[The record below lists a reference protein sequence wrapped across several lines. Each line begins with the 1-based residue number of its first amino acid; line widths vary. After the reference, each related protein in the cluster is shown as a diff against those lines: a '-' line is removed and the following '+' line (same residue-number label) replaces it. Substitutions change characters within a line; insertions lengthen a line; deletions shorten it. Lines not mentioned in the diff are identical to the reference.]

1 MRSKKSGKNFLL
13 RVCRGDVV
21 MIILDNPYV
30 SPLLEDVVVK
40 KSYPVLNNEMVRS
53 LSKFEMMNV
62 LSDEAA
68 VDLLKMEKNPQL
80 YSNSENAINWIS
92 TCLKFSSLPQ
102 KIELF
107 KNKAEFRRLLKSIY
121 PDFYFFESGFENLST
136 LDTEKIR
143 FPVVLKPCVGFL
155 SVGVYIIRNAK
166 EWIEVIKNLRDDIEK
181 FRGQF
186 PTEVVDASS
195 FIVEELINGEEFAI
209 DAYFDK
215 DGKPVILNI
224 FKHPF
229 SGETDVSDRVYFT
242 SGEIIKSNHERFEHL
257 LLKIGDLAELRNFPL
272 HMEVRVDAG
281 KVMPIEINPMRFA
294 GWCVT
299 DLAYFAYG
307 IDVYEY
313 YFEQKSPDWEKIL
326 KDRGG
331 EFYYFTIAEV
341 PVSLDKS
348 EIKDIDYNAFLKNIS
363 HPLEVRKID
372 YRRHPIF
379 AIVFAKTD
387 DYSEMSNILKKNMRD
402 FIIIR

>member
-1 MRSKKSGKNFLL
+1 
-13 RVCRGDVV
+13 

-30 SPLLEDVVVK
+30 SPLLEDTVAK
-40 KSYPVLNNEMVRS
+40 KFYPVLNNEMARS
-53 LSKFEMMNV
+53 LSKFDMMNV

-68 VDLLKMEKNPQL
+68 VDLLKGEKNPQL

-92 TCLKFSSLPQ
+92 THLNFSELPQ

-107 KNKAEFRRLLKSIY
+107 KNKGEFRRLLKEIY
-121 PDFYFFESGFENLST
+121 PDFYFFESGFDSLSM

-155 SVGVYIIRNAK
+155 SMGVYIIRDAE
-166 EWIEVIKNLRDDIEK
+166 EWADVIKNLRDDIEK

-215 DGKPVILNI
+215 YGKPVILNI

-229 SGETDVSDRVYFT
+229 SDETDVSDRVYFT
-242 SGEIIKSNHERFEHL
+242 SGEIIKSNHDRFESL
-257 LLKIGDLAELRNFPL
+257 LSQIGSLAQLRNFPL
-272 HMEVRVDAG
+272 HMEVRVDG
-281 KVMPIEINPMRFA
+281 ERVVPIEINPMRFA

-326 KDRGG
+326 KEKGS

-341 PVSLDKS
+341 PVSVDKS
-348 EIKDIDYNAFLKNIS
+348 MIREVDYDGFLKNIS

-387 DYSEMSNILKKNMRD
+387 DYSEMSNILKKDMRD

>member
-1 MRSKKSGKNFLL
+1 
-13 RVCRGDVV
+13 

-30 SPLLEDVVVK
+30 SPLLEDTVAK
-40 KSYPVLNNEMVRS
+40 KSYPVLNNEMARS
-53 LSKFEMMNV
+53 LSKFDMMNV

-68 VDLLKMEKNPQL
+68 VDLLKGEKNPQL

-92 TCLKFSSLPQ
+92 THLNFSELPQ

-107 KNKAEFRRLLKSIY
+107 KNKAEFRRLLKEIY
-121 PDFYFFESGFENLST
+121 PDFYFFESGFDSLSM

-155 SVGVYIIRNAK
+155 SMGVYIIRDAE
-166 EWIEVIKNLRDDIEK
+166 EWADVIKNLRDDIEK

-229 SGETDVSDRVYFT
+229 SDETDVSDRVYFT
-242 SGEIIKSNHERFEHL
+242 SGEIIKSNHDRFESL
-257 LLKIGDLAELRNFPL
+257 LSQIGSLAQLRNFPL
-272 HMEVRVDAG
+272 HMEVRVDG
-281 KVMPIEINPMRFA
+281 ERVVPIEINPMRFA

-313 YFEQKSPDWEKIL
+313 YFEQKTPDWEKIL
-326 KDRGG
+326 KEKGS

-341 PVSLDKS
+341 PVSVDKS
-348 EIKDIDYNAFLKNIS
+348 MIREVDYDGFLKNIS

-387 DYSEMSNILKKNMRD
+387 DYSDMSNILKKDMRD

>member
-1 MRSKKSGKNFLL
+1 
-13 RVCRGDVV
+13 

-30 SPLLEDVVVK
+30 SPLLEDTVAK
-40 KSYPVLNNEMVRS
+40 KSYPVLNNEMARS
-53 LSKFEMMNV
+53 LSKFDMMNV

-68 VDLLKMEKNPQL
+68 VDLLKGEKNPQL

-92 TCLKFSSLPQ
+92 THLNFSELPQ

-107 KNKAEFRRLLKSIY
+107 KNKGEFRRLLKEIY
-121 PDFYFFESGFENLST
+121 PDFYFFESGFDSLST

-155 SVGVYIIRNAK
+155 SMGVYIIRDAE
-166 EWIEVIKNLRDDIEK
+166 EWSDVIKNLRDDIEK

-229 SGETDVSDRVYFT
+229 SDETDVSDRVYFT
-242 SGEIIKSNHERFEHL
+242 SGEIIKSNHDRFESL
-257 LLKIGDLAELRNFPL
+257 LSQIGSLAQLKNFPL
-272 HMEVRVDAG
+272 HMEVRVDG
-281 KVMPIEINPMRFA
+281 ERVVPIEINPMRFA

-313 YFEQKSPDWEKIL
+313 YFEQKTPDWEKIL
-326 KDRGG
+326 KEKGS

-341 PVSLDKS
+341 PVSVDKS
-348 EIKDIDYNAFLKNIS
+348 MIKEVDYDGFLKNIS

-387 DYSEMSNILKKNMRD
+387 DYSDMSNILKKDMRD

>member
-1 MRSKKSGKNFLL
+1 
-13 RVCRGDVV
+13 

-30 SPLLEDVVVK
+30 SPLLEDTVAK
-40 KSYPVLNNEMVRS
+40 KSYPVLSNEMARS
-53 LSKFEMMNV
+53 LSKFDMMNV

-68 VDLLKMEKNPQL
+68 VDLLKGEKNPQL

-92 TCLKFSSLPQ
+92 THLNFSELPQ

-107 KNKAEFRRLLKSIY
+107 KNKAEFRRLLKEIY
-121 PDFYFFESGFENLST
+121 PDFYFFESGFDSLST

-155 SVGVYIIRNAK
+155 SMGVYIIRDAE
-166 EWIEVIKNLRDDIEK
+166 EWADVIKNLRDDIEK

-229 SGETDVSDRVYFT
+229 SDETDVSDRVYFT
-242 SGEIIKSNHERFEHL
+242 SGEIIKSNHDRFESL
-257 LLKIGDLAELRNFPL
+257 LSQIGSLAQLRNFPL
-272 HMEVRVDAG
+272 HMEVRVDG
-281 KVMPIEINPMRFA
+281 ERVVPIEINPMRFA

-313 YFEQKSPDWEKIL
+313 YFEQKTPDWEKIL
-326 KDRGG
+326 KEKGS

-341 PVSLDKS
+341 PVSVDKS
-348 EIKDIDYNAFLKNIS
+348 MIREVDYDGFLKNIS

-387 DYSEMSNILKKNMRD
+387 DYSEMPNILKKDMRD

>member
-1 MRSKKSGKNFLL
+1 
-13 RVCRGDVV
+13 

-30 SPLLEDVVVK
+30 SPLLEDTVAK
-40 KSYPVLNNEMVRS
+40 KSYPVLSNEMARS
-53 LSKFEMMNV
+53 LSKFDMMNV

-68 VDLLKMEKNPQL
+68 VDLLKGEKNPQL

-92 TCLKFSSLPQ
+92 THLNFSELPQ

-107 KNKAEFRRLLKSIY
+107 KNKAEFRRLLKEIY
-121 PDFYFFESGFENLST
+121 PDFYFFESGFDSLST

-155 SVGVYIIRNAK
+155 SMGVYIIRDAE
-166 EWIEVIKNLRDDIEK
+166 EWADVIKNLRDDIEK

-229 SGETDVSDRVYFT
+229 SDETDVSDRVYFT
-242 SGEIIKSNHERFEHL
+242 SGEIIKSNHDRFESL
-257 LLKIGDLAELRNFPL
+257 LSQIGSLAQLRNFPL
-272 HMEVRVDAG
+272 HMEVRVDG
-281 KVMPIEINPMRFA
+281 ERVVPIEINPMRFA

-313 YFEQKSPDWEKIL
+313 YFEQKTPDWEKIL
-326 KDRGG
+326 KEKGC

-341 PVSLDKS
+341 PVSVDKS
-348 EIKDIDYNAFLKNIS
+348 MIREVDYDGFLKNIS

-387 DYSEMSNILKKNMRD
+387 DYSEMSNILKKDMRD

>member
-1 MRSKKSGKNFLL
+1 
-13 RVCRGDVV
+13 

-30 SPLLEDVVVK
+30 SPLLEDTVAK
-40 KSYPVLNNEMVRS
+40 KSYPVLSNEMARS
-53 LSKFEMMNV
+53 LSKFDMMNV

-68 VDLLKMEKNPQL
+68 VDLLKGEKNPQL

-92 TCLKFSSLPQ
+92 THLNFSELPQ

-107 KNKAEFRRLLKSIY
+107 KNKAEFRRLLKEIY
-121 PDFYFFESGFENLST
+121 PDFYFFESGFDSLST

-155 SVGVYIIRNAK
+155 SMGVYIIRDAE
-166 EWIEVIKNLRDDIEK
+166 EWSDVIKNLRDDIEK

-215 DGKPVILNI
+215 YGKPVILNI

-229 SGETDVSDRVYFT
+229 SDETDVSDRVYFT
-242 SGEIIKSNHERFEHL
+242 SGEIIKSNHDRFESL
-257 LLKIGDLAELRNFPL
+257 LSQIGSLAQLRNFPL
-272 HMEVRVDAG
+272 HMEVRVEG
-281 KVMPIEINPMRFA
+281 ERVVPIEINPMRFA

-326 KDRGG
+326 KEKGS

-341 PVSLDKS
+341 PVSVDKS
-348 EIKDIDYNAFLKNIS
+348 MIREVDYDGFLKNIS

-387 DYSEMSNILKKNMRD
+387 DYSEMSNILKKDMRD

>member
-1 MRSKKSGKNFLL
+1 
-13 RVCRGDVV
+13 

-30 SPLLEDVVVK
+30 SPLLEDTVAK
-40 KSYPVLNNEMVRS
+40 KSYPVLNNEMARS
-53 LSKFEMMNV
+53 LSKFDMMNV

-68 VDLLKMEKNPQL
+68 VDLLKGEKNPQL

-92 TCLKFSSLPQ
+92 THLNFSELPQ

-107 KNKAEFRRLLKSIY
+107 KNKGEFRRLLKEIY
-121 PDFYFFESGFENLST
+121 PDFYFFESGFDSLSM

-155 SVGVYIIRNAK
+155 SMGVYIIRDAE
-166 EWIEVIKNLRDDIEK
+166 EWSDVIKNLRDDIEK

-229 SGETDVSDRVYFT
+229 SDETDVSDRVYFT
-242 SGEIIKSNHERFEHL
+242 SGEIIKSNHDRFENL
-257 LLKIGDLAELRNFPL
+257 LSQIGSLAQLRNFPL
-272 HMEVRVDAG
+272 HMEVRVDG
-281 KVMPIEINPMRFA
+281 ERVVPIEINPMRFA

-313 YFEQKSPDWEKIL
+313 YFEQKTPDWEKIL
-326 KDRGG
+326 KEKGS

-341 PVSLDKS
+341 PVSVDKS
-348 EIKDIDYNAFLKNIS
+348 MIREVDYDGFLKNIS

-387 DYSEMSNILKKNMRD
+387 DYSEMSNILKKDMRD

>member
-1 MRSKKSGKNFLL
+1 
-13 RVCRGDVV
+13 

-30 SPLLEDVVVK
+30 SPLLEDTVAK
-40 KSYPVLNNEMVRS
+40 KSYPVLNNEMARS
-53 LSKFEMMNV
+53 LSKFDMMNV

-68 VDLLKMEKNPQL
+68 VDLLKGEKNPQL

-92 TCLKFSSLPQ
+92 THLNFSELPQ

-107 KNKAEFRRLLKSIY
+107 KNKAEFRRLLKEIY
-121 PDFYFFESGFENLST
+121 PDFYFFESGFDSLST

-155 SVGVYIIRNAK
+155 SMGVYIIRDAE
-166 EWIEVIKNLRDDIEK
+166 EWSDVIKNLRDDIEK

-215 DGKPVILNI
+215 YGKPVILNI

-229 SGETDVSDRVYFT
+229 SDETDVSDRVYFT
-242 SGEIIKSNHERFEHL
+242 SGEIIKSNHDRFESL
-257 LLKIGDLAELRNFPL
+257 LSQIGSLAQLRNFPL
-272 HMEVRVDAG
+272 HMEVRVDG
-281 KVMPIEINPMRFA
+281 ERVVPIEINPMRFA

-313 YFEQKSPDWEKIL
+313 YFEQKTPDWEKIL
-326 KDRGG
+326 KEKGS

-341 PVSLDKS
+341 PVSVDKS
-348 EIKDIDYNAFLKNIS
+348 MIREVDYDGFLKNIS

-372 YRRHPIF
+372 YRRHPIL

-387 DYSEMSNILKKNMRD
+387 DYSEMSNILKKDMRD

>member
-1 MRSKKSGKNFLL
+1 
-13 RVCRGDVV
+13 

-30 SPLLEDVVVK
+30 SPLLEDTVAK
-40 KSYPVLNNEMVRS
+40 KSYPVLSNEMARS
-53 LSKFEMMNV
+53 LSKFDMMNV

-68 VDLLKMEKNPQL
+68 VDLLKGEKNPQL

-92 TCLKFSSLPQ
+92 THLNFSELPQ

-107 KNKAEFRRLLKSIY
+107 KNKAEFRRLLKEIY
-121 PDFYFFESGFENLST
+121 PDFYFFESGFDSLST

-155 SVGVYIIRNAK
+155 SMGVYIIRDAE
-166 EWIEVIKNLRDDIEK
+166 EWADVIKNLRDDIEK

-229 SGETDVSDRVYFT
+229 SDETDVSDRVYFT
-242 SGEIIKSNHERFEHL
+242 SGEIIKSNHDRFESL
-257 LLKIGDLAELRNFPL
+257 LSQIGSLAQLRNFPL
-272 HMEVRVDAG
+272 HMEVRVDG
-281 KVMPIEINPMRFA
+281 ERVVPIEINPMRFA

-313 YFEQKSPDWEKIL
+313 YFEQKTPDWEKIL
-326 KDRGG
+326 KEKGS

-341 PVSLDKS
+341 PVSVDKS
-348 EIKDIDYNAFLKNIS
+348 MIREVDYDGFLKNIS

-372 YRRHPIF
+372 YRRHPIL

-387 DYSEMSNILKKNMRD
+387 DYSEMSNILKKDMRD

>member
-1 MRSKKSGKNFLL
+1 
-13 RVCRGDVV
+13 

-30 SPLLEDVVVK
+30 SPLLEDTVAK
-40 KSYPVLNNEMVRS
+40 KSYPVLNNEMARS
-53 LSKFEMMNV
+53 LSKFDMMNV

-68 VDLLKMEKNPQL
+68 VDLLKGEKNPQL

-92 TCLKFSSLPQ
+92 THLNFSELPQ

-107 KNKAEFRRLLKSIY
+107 KNKAEFRRLLKEIY
-121 PDFYFFESGFENLST
+121 PDFYFFESGFDSLST

-155 SVGVYIIRNAK
+155 SMGVYIIRDAE
-166 EWIEVIKNLRDDIEK
+166 EWAEVIKNLRDDIEK

-229 SGETDVSDRVYFT
+229 SDETDVSDRVYFT
-242 SGEIIKSNHERFEHL
+242 SGEIIKSNHDRFESL
-257 LLKIGDLAELRNFPL
+257 LSQIGSLAQLRNFPL
-272 HMEVRVDAG
+272 HMEVRVDG
-281 KVMPIEINPMRFA
+281 ERVVPIEINPMRFA

-313 YFEQKSPDWEKIL
+313 YFEQKTPDWEKIL
-326 KDRGG
+326 KEKGS

-341 PVSLDKS
+341 PVSVDKS
-348 EIKDIDYNAFLKNIS
+348 MIREVDYDGFLKNIS

-387 DYSEMSNILKKNMRD
+387 DYSEMSNILKKDMRD

>member
-1 MRSKKSGKNFLL
+1 
-13 RVCRGDVV
+13 

-30 SPLLEDVVVK
+30 SPLLEDTVAK
-40 KSYPVLNNEMVRS
+40 KSYPVLNNEMARS
-53 LSKFEMMNV
+53 LLKFDMMNV

-68 VDLLKMEKNPQL
+68 VDLLKGEKNPQL

-92 TCLKFSSLPQ
+92 THLNFSELPQ

-107 KNKAEFRRLLKSIY
+107 KNKAEFRRLLKEIY
-121 PDFYFFESGFENLST
+121 PDFYFFESGFDSLST

-155 SVGVYIIRNAK
+155 SMGVYIIRDAE
-166 EWIEVIKNLRDDIEK
+166 EWADVIKNLRDDIEK

-215 DGKPVILNI
+215 YGKPVILNI

-229 SGETDVSDRVYFT
+229 SDETDVSDRVYFT
-242 SGEIIKSNHERFEHL
+242 SGEIIKSNHDRFESL
-257 LLKIGDLAELRNFPL
+257 LSQIGSLAQLRNFPL
-272 HMEVRVDAG
+272 HMEVRVDG
-281 KVMPIEINPMRFA
+281 ERVVPIEINPMRFA

-326 KDRGG
+326 KEKGS

-341 PVSLDKS
+341 PVSVDKS
-348 EIKDIDYNAFLKNIS
+348 MIKEVDYDGFLKNIS

>member
-1 MRSKKSGKNFLL
+1 
-13 RVCRGDVV
+13 

-30 SPLLEDVVVK
+30 SPLLEDTVAK
-40 KSYPVLNNEMVRS
+40 KFYPVLNNEMARS
-53 LSKFEMMNV
+53 LSKFDMMNV

-68 VDLLKMEKNPQL
+68 VDLLKGEKNPQL

-92 TCLKFSSLPQ
+92 THLNFSELPQ

-107 KNKAEFRRLLKSIY
+107 KNKGEFRRLLKEIY
-121 PDFYFFESGFENLST
+121 PDFYFFESGFDSLSM

-155 SVGVYIIRNAK
+155 SMGVYIIRDAE
-166 EWIEVIKNLRDDIEK
+166 EWADVIKNLRDDIEK

-215 DGKPVILNI
+215 YGKPVILNI

-229 SGETDVSDRVYFT
+229 SDETDVSDRVYFT
-242 SGEIIKSNHERFEHL
+242 SGEIIKSNHDRFESL
-257 LLKIGDLAELRNFPL
+257 LSQIGSLAQLRNFPL
-272 HMEVRVDAG
+272 HMEVRVDG
-281 KVMPIEINPMRFA
+281 ERVVPIEINPMRFA

-313 YFEQKSPDWEKIL
+313 YFEQKTPDWETIL
-326 KDRGG
+326 KEKGS

-341 PVSLDKS
+341 PVSVDKS
-348 EIKDIDYNAFLKNIS
+348 MIREVDYDGFLKNIS

-387 DYSEMSNILKKNMRD
+387 DYSEMSNILKKDMRD

>member
-1 MRSKKSGKNFLL
+1 
-13 RVCRGDVV
+13 

-30 SPLLEDVVVK
+30 SPLLEDTVAK
-40 KSYPVLNNEMVRS
+40 KSYPVLNNEMARS
-53 LSKFEMMNV
+53 LSKFDMMNV

-68 VDLLKMEKNPQL
+68 VDLLKGEKNPQL

-92 TCLKFSSLPQ
+92 THLNFSELPQ

-107 KNKAEFRRLLKSIY
+107 KNKAEFRRLLKEIY
-121 PDFYFFESGFENLST
+121 PDFYFFESGFDSLST

-155 SVGVYIIRNAK
+155 SMGVYIIRDAE
-166 EWIEVIKNLRDDIEK
+166 EWADVIKNLRDDIEK

-229 SGETDVSDRVYFT
+229 SDETDVSDRVYFT
-242 SGEIIKSNHERFEHL
+242 SGEIIKSNHDRFESL
-257 LLKIGDLAELRNFPL
+257 LSQIGSLAQLRNFPL
-272 HMEVRVDAG
+272 HMEVRVDG
-281 KVMPIEINPMRFA
+281 ERVVPIEINPMRFA

-313 YFEQKSPDWEKIL
+313 YFEQKTPDWEKIL
-326 KDRGG
+326 KEKGC

-341 PVSLDKS
+341 PVSVDKS
-348 EIKDIDYNAFLKNIS
+348 MIREVDYDGFLKNIS

-372 YRRHPIF
+372 YRRHPIL

-387 DYSEMSNILKKNMRD
+387 DYSEMSNILKKDMRD

>member
-1 MRSKKSGKNFLL
+1 
-13 RVCRGDVV
+13 

-30 SPLLEDVVVK
+30 SPLLEDTVAK
-40 KSYPVLNNEMVRS
+40 KFYPVLNNEMARS
-53 LSKFEMMNV
+53 LSKFDMMNV

-68 VDLLKMEKNPQL
+68 VDLLKGEKNPQL

-92 TCLKFSSLPQ
+92 THLNFSELPQ

-107 KNKAEFRRLLKSIY
+107 KNKGEFRRLLKEIY
-121 PDFYFFESGFENLST
+121 PDFYFFESGFDSLSM

-155 SVGVYIIRNAK
+155 SMGVYIIRDAE
-166 EWIEVIKNLRDDIEK
+166 EWADVIKNLRDDIEK

-229 SGETDVSDRVYFT
+229 SDETDVSDRVYFT
-242 SGEIIKSNHERFEHL
+242 SGEIIKSNHDRFESL
-257 LLKIGDLAELRNFPL
+257 LSQIGSLAQLRNFPL
-272 HMEVRVDAG
+272 HMEVRVDG
-281 KVMPIEINPMRFA
+281 ERVVPIEINPMRFA

-313 YFEQKSPDWEKIL
+313 YFEQKTPDWEKIL
-326 KDRGG
+326 KEKGS

-341 PVSLDKS
+341 PVSVDKS
-348 EIKDIDYNAFLKNIS
+348 MIREVDYDGFLKNIS

>member
-1 MRSKKSGKNFLL
+1 MPLGYLVYGQDNQSLMYYKAEGL
-13 RVCRGDVV
+13 R
-21 MIILDNPYV
+21 
-30 SPLLEDVVVK
+30 
-40 KSYPVLNNEMVRS
+40 
-53 LSKFEMMNV
+53 
-62 LSDEAA
+62 
-68 VDLLKMEKNPQL
+68 
-80 YSNSENAINWIS
+80 
-92 TCLKFSSLPQ
+92 TCLECGYKIDFEYVNPKLRIKKRIYDFSYTFDKCCIVSAKFKKFCEENNYHNIVFFQLPQ
-102 KIELF
+102 D
-107 KNKAEFRRLLKSIY
+107 

-155 SVGVYIIRNAK
+155 SMGVYIIRNAK

-387 DYSEMSNILKKNMRD
+387 DYSEMSNILKKNMKD
-402 FIIIR
+402 FIITG

>member
-1 MRSKKSGKNFLL
+1 
-13 RVCRGDVV
+13 

-30 SPLLEDVVVK
+30 SPLLEDTVAK
-40 KSYPVLNNEMVRS
+40 KFYPVLNNEMARS
-53 LSKFEMMNV
+53 LSKFDMMNV

-68 VDLLKMEKNPQL
+68 VDLLKGEKNPQL

-92 TCLKFSSLPQ
+92 THLNFSELPQ

-107 KNKAEFRRLLKSIY
+107 KNKAEFRRLLKEIY
-121 PDFYFFESGFENLST
+121 PDFYFFESGFDSLST

-155 SVGVYIIRNAK
+155 SMGVYIIRDAE
-166 EWIEVIKNLRDDIEK
+166 EWADVIKNLRDDIEK

-229 SGETDVSDRVYFT
+229 SDETDVSDRVYFT
-242 SGEIIKSNHERFEHL
+242 SGEIIKSNHDRFESL
-257 LLKIGDLAELRNFPL
+257 LSQIGSLAQLRNFPL
-272 HMEVRVDAG
+272 HMEVRVDG
-281 KVMPIEINPMRFA
+281 ERVVPIEINPMRFA

-313 YFEQKSPDWEKIL
+313 YFEQKTPDWEKIL
-326 KDRGG
+326 KEKGS

-341 PVSLDKS
+341 PVSVDKS
-348 EIKDIDYNAFLKNIS
+348 MIREIDYDGFLKNIS

-387 DYSEMSNILKKNMRD
+387 DYSEMSNILKKDMRD

>member
-1 MRSKKSGKNFLL
+1 
-13 RVCRGDVV
+13 

-30 SPLLEDVVVK
+30 SPLLEDTVAK
-40 KSYPVLNNEMVRS
+40 KSYPVLNNEMARS
-53 LSKFEMMNV
+53 LSKFDMMNV

-68 VDLLKMEKNPQL
+68 VDLLKGEKNPQL

-92 TCLKFSSLPQ
+92 THLNFSELPQ

-107 KNKAEFRRLLKSIY
+107 KNKAEFRRLLKEIY
-121 PDFYFFESGFENLST
+121 PDFYFFESGFDSLST

-155 SVGVYIIRNAK
+155 SMGVYIIRDAE
-166 EWIEVIKNLRDDIEK
+166 EWADVIKNLRDDIEK

-229 SGETDVSDRVYFT
+229 SDETDVSDRVYFT
-242 SGEIIKSNHERFEHL
+242 SGEIIKSNHDRFESL
-257 LLKIGDLAELRNFPL
+257 LSQIGSLAQLRNFPL
-272 HMEVRVDAG
+272 HMEVRVEG
-281 KVMPIEINPMRFA
+281 ERVVPIEINPMRFA

-313 YFEQKSPDWEKIL
+313 YFEQKTPDWEKIL
-326 KDRGG
+326 KEKGS

-341 PVSLDKS
+341 PVSVDKS
-348 EIKDIDYNAFLKNIS
+348 MIREVDYDGFLKNIS

-372 YRRHPIF
+372 YRRHPIL

-387 DYSEMSNILKKNMRD
+387 DYSEMSNILKKDMRD

>member
-1 MRSKKSGKNFLL
+1 
-13 RVCRGDVV
+13 

-30 SPLLEDVVVK
+30 SPLLEDTVAK
-40 KSYPVLNNEMVRS
+40 KFYPVLNNEMARS
-53 LSKFEMMNV
+53 LSKFDMMNV

-68 VDLLKMEKNPQL
+68 VDLLKGEKNPQL

-92 TCLKFSSLPQ
+92 THLNFSELPQ

-107 KNKAEFRRLLKSIY
+107 KNKGEFRRLLKEIY
-121 PDFYFFESGFENLST
+121 PDFYFFESGFDSLSM

-155 SVGVYIIRNAK
+155 SMGVYIIRDAE
-166 EWIEVIKNLRDDIEK
+166 EWADVIKNLRDDIEK

-215 DGKPVILNI
+215 YGKPVILNI

-229 SGETDVSDRVYFT
+229 SDETDVSDRVYFT
-242 SGEIIKSNHERFEHL
+242 SGEIIKSNHDRFESL
-257 LLKIGDLAELRNFPL
+257 LSQIGNLAQLKNFPL
-272 HMEVRVDAG
+272 HMEVRVDG
-281 KVMPIEINPMRFA
+281 ERVVPIEINPMRFA

-313 YFEQKSPDWEKIL
+313 YFEQKTPDWEKIL
-326 KDRGG
+326 KEKGS

-341 PVSLDKS
+341 PVSVDKS
-348 EIKDIDYNAFLKNIS
+348 MIREVDYDGFLKNIS

-372 YRRHPIF
+372 YRRHPIL

-387 DYSEMSNILKKNMRD
+387 DYSEMSNILKKDMRD

>member
-1 MRSKKSGKNFLL
+1 
-13 RVCRGDVV
+13 

-30 SPLLEDVVVK
+30 SPLLEDTVAK
-40 KSYPVLNNEMVRS
+40 KFYPVLNNEMARS
-53 LSKFEMMNV
+53 LSKFDMMNV

-68 VDLLKMEKNPQL
+68 VDLLKGEKNPQL

-92 TCLKFSSLPQ
+92 THLNFSELPQ

-107 KNKAEFRRLLKSIY
+107 KNKAEFRRLLKEIY
-121 PDFYFFESGFENLST
+121 PDFYFFESGFDSLST

-155 SVGVYIIRNAK
+155 SMGVYIIRDAE
-166 EWIEVIKNLRDDIEK
+166 EWSDVIKNLRDDIEK

-229 SGETDVSDRVYFT
+229 SDETDVSDRVYFT
-242 SGEIIKSNHERFEHL
+242 SGEIIKSNHDRFESL
-257 LLKIGDLAELRNFPL
+257 LSQIGSLAQLRNFPL
-272 HMEVRVDAG
+272 HMEVRVDG
-281 KVMPIEINPMRFA
+281 ERVVPIEINPMRFA

-326 KDRGG
+326 KEKGS

-341 PVSLDKS
+341 PVSVDKS
-348 EIKDIDYNAFLKNIS
+348 MIREVDYDGFLKNIS

-387 DYSEMSNILKKNMRD
+387 DYSEMSNILKKDMRD

>member
-1 MRSKKSGKNFLL
+1 
-13 RVCRGDVV
+13 

-30 SPLLEDVVVK
+30 SPLLEDTVAK
-40 KSYPVLNNEMVRS
+40 KSYPVLNNEMARS
-53 LSKFEMMNV
+53 LSKFDMMNV

-68 VDLLKMEKNPQL
+68 VDLLKGEKNPQL

-92 TCLKFSSLPQ
+92 THLNFSELPQ

-121 PDFYFFESGFENLST
+121 PDFYFFESGFDSLST

-155 SVGVYIIRNAK
+155 SMGVYIIRDAE
-166 EWIEVIKNLRDDIEK
+166 EWADVIKNLRDDIEK

-229 SGETDVSDRVYFT
+229 SDETDVSDRVYFT
-242 SGEIIKSNHERFEHL
+242 SGEIIKSNHDRFESL
-257 LLKIGDLAELRNFPL
+257 LSQIGSLAQLRNFPL
-272 HMEVRVDAG
+272 HMEVRVDG
-281 KVMPIEINPMRFA
+281 ERVVPIEINPMRFA

-313 YFEQKSPDWEKIL
+313 YFEQKTPDWEKIL
-326 KDRGG
+326 KEKGS

-341 PVSLDKS
+341 PVSVDKS
-348 EIKDIDYNAFLKNIS
+348 MIREVDYDGFLKNIS

-372 YRRHPIF
+372 YRRHPIL

-387 DYSEMSNILKKNMRD
+387 DYSEMSNILKKDMRD

>member
-1 MRSKKSGKNFLL
+1 
-13 RVCRGDVV
+13 

-30 SPLLEDVVVK
+30 SPLLEDTVAK
-40 KSYPVLNNEMVRS
+40 KSYPVLNNEMARS
-53 LSKFEMMNV
+53 LSKFDMMNV

-68 VDLLKMEKNPQL
+68 VDLLKGEKNPQL

-92 TCLKFSSLPQ
+92 THLNFSELPQ

-107 KNKAEFRRLLKSIY
+107 KNKAEFRRLLKEIY
-121 PDFYFFESGFENLST
+121 PDFYFFESGFDSLST

-155 SVGVYIIRNAK
+155 SMGVYIIRDAE
-166 EWIEVIKNLRDDIEK
+166 EWAEVIKNLRDDIEK

-229 SGETDVSDRVYFT
+229 SDETDVSDRVYFT
-242 SGEIIKSNHERFEHL
+242 SGEIIKSNHDRFESL
-257 LLKIGDLAELRNFPL
+257 LSQIGSLAQLRNFPL
-272 HMEVRVDAG
+272 HMEVRVDG
-281 KVMPIEINPMRFA
+281 ERVVPIEINPMRFA

-313 YFEQKSPDWEKIL
+313 YFEQKTPDWEKIL
-326 KDRGG
+326 KEKGS

-341 PVSLDKS
+341 PVSVDKS
-348 EIKDIDYNAFLKNIS
+348 MIREVDYDGFLKNIS

-372 YRRHPIF
+372 YRRHPIL

-387 DYSEMSNILKKNMRD
+387 DYSEMSNILKKDMRD

>member
-1 MRSKKSGKNFLL
+1 
-13 RVCRGDVV
+13 

-30 SPLLEDVVVK
+30 SPLLEDTVAK
-40 KSYPVLNNEMVRS
+40 KFYPVLNNEMARS
-53 LSKFEMMNV
+53 LSKFDMMNV

-68 VDLLKMEKNPQL
+68 VDLLKGEKNPQL

-92 TCLKFSSLPQ
+92 THLNFSELPQ

-107 KNKAEFRRLLKSIY
+107 KNKAEFRRLLKEIY
-121 PDFYFFESGFENLST
+121 PDFYFFESGFDSLSM

-155 SVGVYIIRNAK
+155 SMGVYIIRDAE
-166 EWIEVIKNLRDDIEK
+166 EWADVIKNLRDDIEK

-215 DGKPVILNI
+215 YGKPVILNI

-229 SGETDVSDRVYFT
+229 SDETDVSDRVYFT
-242 SGEIIKSNHERFEHL
+242 SGEIIKSNHDRFESL
-257 LLKIGDLAELRNFPL
+257 LSQIGNLAQLKNFPL
-272 HMEVRVDAG
+272 HMEVRVDG
-281 KVMPIEINPMRFA
+281 ERVVPIEINPMRFA

-313 YFEQKSPDWEKIL
+313 YFEQKTPDWEKIL
-326 KDRGG
+326 KEKGS

-341 PVSLDKS
+341 PVSVDKS
-348 EIKDIDYNAFLKNIS
+348 MIREVDYDGFLKNIS

-372 YRRHPIF
+372 YRRHPIL

-387 DYSEMSNILKKNMRD
+387 DYSEMSNILKKDMRD

>member
-1 MRSKKSGKNFLL
+1 
-13 RVCRGDVV
+13 

-30 SPLLEDVVVK
+30 SPLLEDTVAK
-40 KSYPVLNNEMVRS
+40 KSYPVLNNEMARS
-53 LSKFEMMNV
+53 LSKFDMMNV

-68 VDLLKMEKNPQL
+68 VDLLKGEKNPQL

-92 TCLKFSSLPQ
+92 THLNFSELPQ

-107 KNKAEFRRLLKSIY
+107 KNKAEFRRLLKEIY
-121 PDFYFFESGFENLST
+121 PDFYFFESGFDSLST

-155 SVGVYIIRNAK
+155 SMGVYIIRDAE
-166 EWIEVIKNLRDDIEK
+166 EWSDVIKNLRDDIEK

-229 SGETDVSDRVYFT
+229 SDETDVSDRVYFT
-242 SGEIIKSNHERFEHL
+242 SGEIIKSNHDRFESL
-257 LLKIGDLAELRNFPL
+257 LSQIGSLAQLRNFPL
-272 HMEVRVDAG
+272 HMEVRVDG
-281 KVMPIEINPMRFA
+281 ERVVPIEINPMRFA

-313 YFEQKSPDWEKIL
+313 YFEQKTPDWEKIL
-326 KDRGG
+326 KEKGS

-341 PVSLDKS
+341 PVSVDKS
-348 EIKDIDYNAFLKNIS
+348 MIREIDYDGFLKNIS

-387 DYSEMSNILKKNMRD
+387 DYSEMSNILKKDMRD

>member
-1 MRSKKSGKNFLL
+1 
-13 RVCRGDVV
+13 

-30 SPLLEDVVVK
+30 SPLLEDTVAK
-40 KSYPVLNNEMVRS
+40 KSYPVLSNEMARS
-53 LSKFEMMNV
+53 LSKFDMMNV

-68 VDLLKMEKNPQL
+68 VDLLKGEKNPQL

-92 TCLKFSSLPQ
+92 THLNFSELPQ

-107 KNKAEFRRLLKSIY
+107 KNKAEFRRLLKEIY
-121 PDFYFFESGFENLST
+121 PDFYFFESGFDSLST

-155 SVGVYIIRNAK
+155 SMGVYIIRDAE
-166 EWIEVIKNLRDDIEK
+166 EWADVIKNLRDYIEK

-229 SGETDVSDRVYFT
+229 SDETDVSDRVYFT
-242 SGEIIKSNHERFEHL
+242 SGEIIKSNHDRFESL
-257 LLKIGDLAELRNFPL
+257 LSQIGSLAQLRNFPL
-272 HMEVRVDAG
+272 HMEVRVDG
-281 KVMPIEINPMRFA
+281 ERVVPIEINPMRFA

-341 PVSLDKS
+341 PVSVDKS
-348 EIKDIDYNAFLKNIS
+348 MIREVDYDGFLKNIS

-372 YRRHPIF
+372 YRRHPIL

-387 DYSEMSNILKKNMRD
+387 DYSEMSNILKKDMRD

>member
-1 MRSKKSGKNFLL
+1 
-13 RVCRGDVV
+13 

-30 SPLLEDVVVK
+30 SPLLEDTVAK
-40 KSYPVLNNEMVRS
+40 KSYPVLNNEMARS
-53 LSKFEMMNV
+53 LSKFDMMNV

-68 VDLLKMEKNPQL
+68 VDLLKGEKNPQL

-92 TCLKFSSLPQ
+92 THLNFSELPQ

-107 KNKAEFRRLLKSIY
+107 KNKGEFRRLLKEIY
-121 PDFYFFESGFENLST
+121 PDFYFFESGFDSLSM

-155 SVGVYIIRNAK
+155 SMGVYIIRDAE
-166 EWIEVIKNLRDDIEK
+166 EWADVIKNLRDDIEK

-229 SGETDVSDRVYFT
+229 SDETDVSDRVYFT
-242 SGEIIKSNHERFEHL
+242 SGEIIKSNHDRFENL
-257 LLKIGDLAELRNFPL
+257 LSQIGSLAQLRNFPL
-272 HMEVRVDAG
+272 HMEVRVDG
-281 KVMPIEINPMRFA
+281 ERVVPIEINPMRFA

-313 YFEQKSPDWEKIL
+313 YFEQKTPDWEKIL
-326 KDRGG
+326 KEKGS

-341 PVSLDKS
+341 PVSVDKS
-348 EIKDIDYNAFLKNIS
+348 MIREIDYDGFLKNIS

-387 DYSEMSNILKKNMRD
+387 DYSEMSNILKKDMRD

>member
-1 MRSKKSGKNFLL
+1 
-13 RVCRGDVV
+13 

-30 SPLLEDVVVK
+30 SPLLEDTVAK
-40 KSYPVLNNEMVRS
+40 KSYPVLNNEMARS
-53 LSKFEMMNV
+53 LSKFDMMNV

-68 VDLLKMEKNPQL
+68 VDLLKGEKNPQL

-92 TCLKFSSLPQ
+92 THLNFSELPQ

-107 KNKAEFRRLLKSIY
+107 KNKGEFRRLLKEIY
-121 PDFYFFESGFENLST
+121 PDFYFFESGFDSLST

-155 SVGVYIIRNAK
+155 SMGVYIIRDAE
-166 EWIEVIKNLRDDIEK
+166 EWADVIKNLRDDIEK

-229 SGETDVSDRVYFT
+229 SDETDVSDRVYFT
-242 SGEIIKSNHERFEHL
+242 SGEIIKSNHDRFESL
-257 LLKIGDLAELRNFPL
+257 LSQIGSLAQLRNFPL
-272 HMEVRVDAG
+272 HMEVRVDG
-281 KVMPIEINPMRFA
+281 ERVVPIEINPMRFA

-326 KDRGG
+326 KEKGS

-341 PVSLDKS
+341 PVSVDKS
-348 EIKDIDYNAFLKNIS
+348 MIREVDYDGFLKNIS

-387 DYSEMSNILKKNMRD
+387 DYSEMSNILKKDMRD